1 MKISTTRKEA
11 SFYIARV
18 GSRVGQ
24 PMWNNYT
31 ANNAFSVDSDNP
43 ESDYQ
48 KVLHLYRSGKIG
60 LYSLGTCQPSIRK
73 SDIVRLIN
81 EHHVSQPVLDK
92 MAAIDKLIIIKQ
104 KELEKLKELQ
114 LAIARL
120 K

>member
-18 GSRVGQ
+18 GSKVGQ
-24 PMWNNYT
+24 PMWDNYT
-31 ANNAFSVDSDNP
+31 GNNAFSVDSDNP

-60 LYSLGTCQPSIRK
+60 LYSLGTCQPCIRK
-73 SDIVRLIN
+73 ADIVRLIN